1 MKKTLL
7 FTLLLVSASA
17 FSQKKLTAN
26 AARYYDESGVLNW
39 TDSATYVYADFQGS
53 LLSNGPVFGMEEDIS
68 PLFWYWSTPDADFT
82 TSTSFYDGTQT
93 QTSAKLYNAS
103 HAVTS
108 NTTDVGTRE
117 VYTYTASGKIATY
130 RSEYDL
136 SGSWFANDGVDY
148 FYDASDRLIIKNT
161 LSYNSGV
168 GYISETDSLQ
178 YIGTTTNVDRMVVFS
193 STDGIAFDPQVRIEY
208 TFSGNT
214 PVSFNY
220 YIDYD
225 QDSGTPLEWLL
236 VGNYNFSGSN
246 LTNLIG
252 LLVVSGIPTT
262 TEAVRIDYTYDGSNR
277 LTAEEQSGTLGLY
290 GHNYYYDA
298 EGFVTRV
305 TTLDENMAGDD
316 VYPSLEEYFY
326 YQSTASLEQ
335 AAEIDFTVFPN
346 PSADLFNIAS
356 DDEIKSVAVYSLD
369 GKKLIVQNGGNSM
382 NASALPKGNYLLEVA
397 TSKGVARKMISKN

>member
-26 AARYYDESGVLNW
+26 AACYYDESGAINW
-39 TDSATYVYADFQGS
+39 IDSNTYVYADFQGS
-53 LLSNGPVFGMEEDIS
+53 MLSNGPVFGMEEDLS
-68 PLFWYWSTPDADFT
+68 PLFWYWSTPDVDFT
-82 TSTSFYDGTQT
+82 TSSYFYDGTQT
-93 QTSAKLYNAS
+93 QTNAKLYNAS
-103 HAVTS
+103 HDVTS
-108 NTTDVGTRE
+108 NTSDVGTRE

-136 SGSWFANDGVDY
+136 SGTWYANDGVDY
-148 FYDASDRLIIKNT
+148 FYDASDRLIIKNK

-168 GYISETDSLQ
+168 SYISETDSLR
-178 YIGTTTNVDRMVVFS
+178 YIGATANVERMVLFT
-193 STDGIAFDPQVRIEY
+193 STDGIAFDPQGRMEF

-225 QDSGTPLEWLL
+225 QDPGTPLEWLL

-262 TEAVRIDYTYDGSNR
+262 TEAVRIEYTYDGSNR
-277 LTAEEQSGTLGLY
+277 LTSEEQTGMFGLY
-290 GHNYYYDA
+290 GHNYYYDT

-305 TTLDENMAGDD
+305 TTLDENMNGDD
-316 VYPSLEEYFY
+316 VYPSVEEYFY
-326 YQSTASLEQ
+326 YQSTASLEE

-346 PSADLFNIAS
+346 PSTDVFNIAS
-356 DDEIKSVAVYSLD
+356 DDDIKSVAVYSLD